1 MDRGWYGELVLV
13 LLDDDDF
20 LARDGVEGCRCVEFS

>member
-1 MDRGWYGELVLV
+1 MDRGWYGELL

-20 LARDGVEGCRCVEFS
+20 LARDGVEGCRCVLL